1 MIKKLIL
8 AVAILGT
15 AAYSQAQGL
24 VNFNT
29 RTLGTAAR
37 IYDVDGTTPLN
48 GTGFYAQ
55 IYAVNGTTTDASTLT
70 AKGTKVT
77 FGTTSGS
84 AGYVLTSGTYW
95 DGTTINPFV
104 AVSSDASAAVTIQV
118 RAWSADTV
126 STEYATASKT
136 GHSTLF
142 QVASKASPDAPPTLD
157 NFQGFSLTPEPATIA
172 LGALGLSVLLFRRRK

>member
-15 AAYSQAQGL
+15 AAYSQAQGQ

-29 RTLGTAAR
+29 RALGTTAR
-37 IYDVDGTTPLN
+37 IYDSDGTTPLS

-55 IYAVNGTTTDASTLT
+55 IYAADGTVTDDSKLT

-77 FGTTSGS
+77 FGTTSTS

-95 DGTTINPFV
+95 DGTTISSAV
-104 AVSSDASAAVTIQV
+104 TVSSSATTVTIQV

-126 STEYATASKT
+126 STEYDTASKT
-136 GHSTLF
+136 GKSALF
-142 QVASKASPDAPPTLD
+142 QVTSTTSPNTPASLD
-157 NFQGFSLTPEPATIA
+157 GLIGFSLSPEPTTIA